1 MIHAVTAAISSP
13 SPPSTTPPPPSDA
26 GYVASWRERVE
37 FLERS
42 IDRSAQDGPGAFHP
56 AAADSPDEVYRGLPL
71 IHFMTDE
78 VPQRAYVRVL
88 GDDRPWGLLY
98 PHNLGDDYV
107 AALWVTNQHN
117 EVVHLAEF
125 RPSTGAAVPLPP
137 GQPIGEFVV
146 PANATQLTAHALT
159 TQHGL
164 FDGVTLELA
173 EEDDEGGG
181 SGAAEDGPRTCPDQ
195 GSTCSSK

>member
-1 MIHAVTAAISSP
+1 MLPAAFFVAASPSP
-13 SPPSTTPPPPSDA
+13 SPPRTTPPAPADA

-37 FLERS
+37 FFERS
-42 IDRSAQDGPGAFHP
+42 IDRSLTQDGPGRFHP
-56 AAADSPDEVYRGLPL
+56 AAATSPDEVYRGLPL

-78 VPQRAYVRVL
+78 VPQRAHVRVL

-125 RPSTGAAVPLPP
+125 RPSAGASVQLPP
-137 GQPIGEFVV
+137 GQPIAEFVV

-159 TQHGL
+159 TKHGL
-164 FDGVTLELA
+164 FDGVTLEL
-173 EEDDEGGG
+173 EEEGDGN
-181 SGAAEDGPRTCPDQ
+181 GAAEGAAETCPDQ
-195 GSTCSSK
+195 ESTCSSK